1 MGYIRFLLATSV
13 MLVHLNAP
21 IIICGYGGPN
31 SVEAFFF
38 ISGFLIAS
46 ILSKTYHSRRNF
58 YLNRFLRIFPMYW
71 LVLAFTFIFKS
82 IYPQIDGISP
92 DIDFNLSNQFQ
103 LLVLILLNILILGS
117 DVLVFLRVN
126 SDGMFDFIGFRNTNV
141 TGTEYLLVSP
151 IWSVSLELVFYIFA
165 PFLIKRKTRTLSFVI
180 VVLLFARSVIHLLGV
195 NEDPWTYRFFPFE
208 LPIFLLG
215 ILLFRFSDST
225 QKRYSEIKLLDYL
238 TRPFLIILIYAGF
251 GVYRSQ
257 FAAPRPIELF
267 FTLLFVSLIL
277 LFAKNS
283 KWSNLVGSYSYP
295 IYIVHYPTIYFLER
309 YQEVFSNYFGN
320 TQIGWIWFQVII
332 IMSLSHLL
340 IEITKPIEKI
350 RDRLRF

>member
-1 MGYIRFLLATSV
+1 M
-13 MLVHLNAP
+13 
-21 IIICGYGGPN
+21 
-31 SVEAFFF
+31 
-38 ISGFLIAS
+38 S
-46 ILSKTYHSRRNF
+46 IDS
-58 YLNRFLRIFPMYW
+58 
-71 LVLAFTFIFKS
+71 
-82 IYPQIDGISP
+82 QIDGISP
-92 DIDFNLSNQFQ
+92 DVDFNLSNQFQ
-103 LLVLILLNILILGS
+103 LFFLILLNILILGS

-165 PFLIKRKTRTLSFVI
+165 PFLIKRTTRTLSFVI
-180 VVLLFARSVIHLLGV
+180 VVLLFARAVIHLLGV

-225 QKRYSEIKLLDYL
+225 RKRYSEIKLLDHL
-238 TRPFLIILIYAGF
+238 TRPLFIILIYAGF
-251 GVYRSQ
+251 GFYRSQ
-257 FAAPRPIELF
+257 VTSSRPIELF

-309 YQEVFSNYFGN
+309 YQEVFYTYFGSA
-320 TQIGWIWFQVII
+320 QIGWIGCQIFIV
-332 IMSLSHLL
+332 MSLSYLL

-350 RDRLRF
+350 RERLRF

>member
-13 MLVHLNAP
+13 MLAHLNAP
-21 IIICGYGGPN
+21 IVICGFGGAN

-46 ILSKTYHSRRNF
+46 ILNKTYHSRRNF

-71 LVLAFTFIFKS
+71 LVLTVTLIFRS
-82 IYPQIDGISP
+82 IDSKIDGISP
-92 DIDFNLSNQFQ
+92 DVDFNLSNQFQ
-103 LLVLILLNILILGS
+103 LLFLILLNILILGS
-117 DVLVFLRVN
+117 DLLVFLRVN

-165 PFLIKRKTRTLSFVI
+165 PFLIKRTTRTLSLVI

-225 QKRYSEIKLLDYL
+225 RKRYSEIKLLDHL
-238 TRPFLIILIYAGF
+238 TRPLFIILIYAGF
-251 GVYRSQ
+251 GFYRSQ
-257 FAAPRPIELF
+257 VTSPRPIELF

-309 YQEVFSNYFGN
+309 YQEVFYTYFGS
-320 TQIGWIWFQVII
+320 TQIGWIGCQIFIV
-332 IMSLSHLL
+332 MSLSYLL
-340 IEITKPIEKI
+340 IEITKPIEKM
-350 RDRLRF
+350 RERLRF